1 MFSAVTTKKTP
12 FPRAVISHTQ
22 ARFAAGAERPNRRAV
37 PRRQDTSWGATEQRD
52 SRAWQPTVSGNL
64 AMQPA
69 AYSHDALQDQVQ
81 ELSSIIAHIAR
92 GDQEAFTALY
102 DATSSVVYGL
112 ALRILRDPG
121 AAEDVT
127 IEVYLQVHAQA
138 EHYDARRGTPL
149 GWIITLTRSRAIDRQ
164 RKDGLRKQR
173 EAPLELT
180 AFPSKEAS
188 PEAQS
193 ATREQQRIVRTA
205 LASLTPKQRQVI
217 EIAYFEGLSHAEIAA
232 KLGQPLGTVKT
243 RFRTGLQALRVLLC
257 PFMGEGEA

>member
-1 MFSAVTTKKTP
+1 
-12 FPRAVISHTQ
+12 
-22 ARFAAGAERPNRRAV
+22 
-37 PRRQDTSWGATEQRD
+37 
-52 SRAWQPTVSGNL
+52 VSGNL
-64 AMQPA
+64 ALQPS
-69 AYSHDALQDQVQ
+69 AYSHDTPQDQAQ
-81 ELSSIIAHIAR
+81 ELGRLMARVAH

-121 AAEDVT
+121 AAEDVS

-149 GWIITLTRSRAIDRQ
+149 GWITTLTRSRAIDRQ

-180 AFPSKEAS
+180 AFSSKEAS

-205 LASLTPKQRQVI
+205 LVSLTPKQRQVI

-243 RFRTGLQALRVLLC
+243 RLRPGLQALRVLLC